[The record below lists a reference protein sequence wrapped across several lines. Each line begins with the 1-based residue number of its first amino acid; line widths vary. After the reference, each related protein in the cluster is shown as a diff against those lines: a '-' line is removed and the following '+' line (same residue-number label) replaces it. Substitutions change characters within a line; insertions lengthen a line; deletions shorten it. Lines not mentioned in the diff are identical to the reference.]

1 VEKVGSFRDVTI
13 APVDGRIVEVQHG
26 VDQEIARAY
35 WSNHLRAWIREDAD
49 KKRWVL
55 KDVTG
60 WRVVD

>member
-1 VEKVGSFRDVTI
+1 VEKVRPFRDMTA

-26 VDQEIARAY
+26 VDQKIVLAY
-35 WSNHLRAWIREDAD
+35 WSNHLRAWIREDAN